1 MVTQEYPTMHKAIAM
16 IELIFALVIMGI
28 TIMAA
33 PMLIST
39 ASSSVSV
46 ALQQEGINEAASR
59 LGIILTHEWDD
70 NNLRCQ
76 DSPSILHTQSPVAAL
91 EEVGT
96 TQRRIGSLD
105 SAGNPLS
112 NSHTYDCNG
121 VEYNATAIGR
131 EGTTYDDID
140 DFDGTSK
147 LVEVTLGAGGKD
159 YLEKD
164 TVTIST
170 AVTYGN
176 DSATYSAGSISFI
189 PSTATGGTTSIKQ
202 INTTLTSTH
211 AATELQKQI
220 TLRAFSC
227 NIGSYNYDS
236 RIMP

>member
-59 LGIILTHEWDD
+59 LGVILTHEWDD

-91 EEVGT
+91 
-96 TQRRIGSLD
+96 
-105 SAGNPLS
+105 
-112 NSHTYDCNG
+112 YDCNG